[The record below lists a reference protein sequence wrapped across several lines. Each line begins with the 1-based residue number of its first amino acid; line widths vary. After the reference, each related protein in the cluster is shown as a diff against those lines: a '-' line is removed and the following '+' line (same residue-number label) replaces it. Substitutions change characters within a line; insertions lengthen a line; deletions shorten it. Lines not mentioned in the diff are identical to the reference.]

1 MKKKAG
7 IYGLLGALAYAL
19 LLLAL
24 VAAER
29 TAPDASIRTLGDAA
43 WFSLVTLTTVGYGDL
58 SPVSSLGRV
67 IGLVFVLLSVG
78 VLAAVFGAAVS
89 FLRGWLLPRL
99 RLGRLGRQRC
109 FFFSGINEASAALAA
124 DLLKR
129 DAKARVVFCGAERPE
144 IPLSLPAGRRVSF
157 FRQDVAEAL
166 RAAAKNGGG
175 HAVFLLGENA
185 AENCAKAE
193 AMRELSDEIYCR
205 GPETAGLPGVRFVDD
220 AECAARAYWQAHP
233 LEDGEETLLLIGDG
247 PLAWA
252 LLDQAVLVNC
262 RYPFRAAAYHLF
274 GGWEEYRR
282 FHPALTEALAP
293 EAKEKGRDALIFH
306 RDPWNADPDLLEK
319 ADRIIFCGADQ
330 EKNAEDAGRLIRYF
344 PLSGRVYAAS
354 AAAAPPAVGFG
365 SPREVFTEEIVIRS
379 ALDARARALHA
390 SYCRRT
396 GCAQPWEALSPFLK
410 ASNRAAADHLMTK
423 ARLLV
428 PGTPA
433 ESGADALFGEAC
445 AKWRQA
451 PDKEPFRRNEN
462 ERWRRFSLLYNWKW
476 GPEKSEIRRT
486 HPLLVPF
493 DELSEADRE
502 KDDAA
507 WLQLGDVRAYDGQ
520 KEETP

>member
-1 MKKKAG
+1 MKKKAAL
-7 IYGLLGALAYAL
+7 YGFLGALAYAL

-29 TAPDASIRTLGDAA
+29 TAPDASIRTLGDAV

-58 SPVSSLGRV
+58 SPVSPLGRI

-109 FFFSGINEASAALAA
+109 FFFSGINDASAALAE

-129 DAKARVVFCGAERPE
+129 DAKARVVFCGEDGSRSPF
-144 IPLSLPAGRRVSF
+144 PPPQGRRVSF

-175 HAVFLLGENA
+175 HAVFLMGENA

-193 AMRELSDEIYCR
+193 ALRGLSSEIYCR
-205 GPETAGLPGVRFVDD
+205 GPESAALPGVRFVDD
-220 AECAARAYWQAHP
+220 AVCAARAYWQAHP
-233 LEDGEETLLLIGDG
+233 LSEGEETLVLAGNG

-274 GGWEEYRR
+274 GDWEAYRQ
-282 FHPALTEALAP
+282 FHPALTAALSP
-293 EAKEKGRDALIFH
+293 ESKEKGRDALIFH
-306 RDPWNADPDLLEK
+306 PEPWNADPSLLEG
-319 ADRIIFCGADQ
+319 ADRIIFCDADQ
-330 EKNAEDAGRLIRYF
+330 RKNAENAALLTRYF
-344 PLSGRVYAAS
+344 AVSGRVH
-354 AAAAPPAVGFG
+354 AAAAAATPPAEAFG
-365 SPREVFTEEIVIRS
+365 SPREVFTEDIVLRS

-390 SYCRRT
+390 LYCRRT
-396 GCAQPWEALSPFLK
+396 GCAAAWEALSPFLK
-410 ASNRAAADHLMTK
+410 ASNRAAADHLATK
-423 ARLLV
+423 ARLLL
-428 PGTPA
+428 PGGP
-433 ESGADALFGEAC
+433 EGKGADALFA
-445 AKWRQA
+445 QA
-451 PDKEPFRRNEN
+451 YARWLETPDKEPFRRNEN
-462 ERWRRFSLLYNWKW
+462 ERWRRFHLLYNWRQ
-476 GPEKSEIRRT
+476 GDEKNEARRT

-493 DELSEADRE
+493 DALSERDRE

-507 WLQLGDVRAYDGQ
+507 WMQLGDVRENDGQ